1 MIKFNTMK
9 RKICSRFLKTVL
21 VSLVLLIMAGAAALA
36 AVRVLM
42 ESSPAAAVSDLE
54 VSDFDLDGVGEV
66 AAAGPDRRVY
76 LYENNGALVYT
87 GNQVAGTTFL
97 QLLSAAPQV
106 GSPDGVILITDSQI
120 AFFNL
125 SARSVS
131 PVWTSSMRSRWVFV
145 GPSDVGDLNGDGLFD
160 FAGGRYTAATNGLR
174 VFVNRVVNGTEIAET
189 GNISG
194 NLDAVILENLGNSI
208 YDTLVFSSTAP
219 SFYIYNFNPQ
229 TGGLSKAAGIA
240 LGSRYAFLAAVSDAN
255 GDGTKDIACATLI
268 SEGNNGLDLRSGA
281 DGSLISSIRVSGAAP
296 PVSLAAADF
305 DADGI
310 SEVVVG
316 TGGTDTRIRVYKAAD
331 PITLLWE
338 SELLEGNVYV
348 RTGDFDYDGRADIV
362 AASGSTIRL
371 ITYDSGNF
379 AVAETTTAIS
389 GTIDL
394 FEKFKSRQFNGGQA
408 EDVTF
413 ANSINSQLKAITFF
427 TPPVSKITV
436 SNEKVST
443 TEISAGANYLLDR
456 IYFTANYD
464 GVLNSVSY
472 TYSGNLDPVY
482 LTSFKLFKDNGN
494 RRFEPESDTLLG
506 TTNIQ
511 SGRVVFNPNLF
522 FASDAVNLLFLA
534 CDVRD
539 DVPSGYTFKLS
550 IDSPQDFYAQNFETT
565 GSFPLETSTFLTV
578 DKNTPVVYIQPSI
591 LEPDGNNGW
600 YRSSVIIEL
609 SMNKLGLI
617 YYRWNDDPKF
627 YVYNGSLTP
636 EHGENTLYVYGVDLY
651 GNRSTTKTLT
661 IKVDLT
667 PPEPVRGLEAE
678 QTGPDQVTL
687 AWKPS
692 LDKQP
697 GSGMEKYEIYR
708 NGVLIASVAAN
719 QTSYVDY
726 SIKPLTTY
734 KYKVRAVD
742 RAGNAG
748 SFSEEAAVKT
758 KPAPIEITGL
768 NVIEGTSA
776 NIILWDPVTTAAA
789 GFINVYRSA
798 PGAARDFTRVND
810 QPIQP
815 GAGIFSDNLTQSVPA
830 VYYYKL
836 KLYSEQGDLLYE
848 TEPVSP
854 EIYRIEKSIGTGGG
868 TLSGFSGRVKLEVPA
883 GALLSETTLTAKSF
897 AGSLP
902 GGTVALSSLLEFEPG
917 GLTFASPATLTLS
930 FKTNWRL
937 LKDLIR
943 IGYYDGQDWTLLLP
957 DVVDTTAGVAKIKID
972 HFSVFGVVYLGTE
985 EDLDPPTVETVRSAS
1000 PSKVFVTFSEFI
1012 DSSSV
1017 SSASFTISETSVTTF
1032 YPYKDGKTVVVETTY
1047 MSPDRVY
1054 ELYVSG
1060 IRDLAGNLIPEDGV
1074 SNTATFTV
1082 EPSPHGRY
1090 LDDTNKCSLCHSVH
1104 YGKNEQLLV
1113 KKTATEVCYICHD
1126 IAGSGSKYNTQ
1137 SWFED
1142 PETTSTHHTRFGDAG
1157 IYCVDCHT
1165 PHRDAAER
1173 ASLLKDFSADSTET
1187 TPPPENFCFHCHGV
1201 SQTTLPAYLV
1211 IKEASYTA
1219 GIHYE
1224 ALPGPSSGNGITCL
1238 QCHLPHASV
1247 QPTLMRGGTEES
1259 ACISC
1264 HKNEGVSPESGIR
1277 IDAPDVLTSLLTAPD
1292 ATVGLPGFPSD
1303 RVIWYKHPIIEYS
1316 GRHTLMELYDATLA
1330 AQSQSTT
1337 ETRHA
1342 ECEDCH
1348 NSHYARRT
1356 IYRNPPY
1363 VPGSVIGAAGVKVFY
1378 PDEDTTPVFVWE
1390 PYGSVTYEYEVCLR
1404 CHSSFA
1410 KAWYGDDLARLFS
1423 PYNTSYHPVIAV
1435 GKNQT
1440 AAIEN
1445 SLIGLTPQSQI
1456 LCSDCHFAADPTY
1469 PRGPHGS
1476 IYPFILSANYRF
1488 ELKPRSTTDDYSSD
1502 DFELCFKCHSEEPF
1516 KDASGASRPDT
1527 NFRWHGYH
1535 LRMLYNNP
1543 GGNTVGGGILTPGA
1557 GQGNAICRECHYNQH
1572 GSSNSRLVTFSP
1584 NVLPT
1589 GTRTEPVFV
1598 PKTETS
1604 NGYCLLRCHGR
1615 GHGAGMSY

>member
-1 MIKFNTMK
+1 MV
-9 RKICSRFLKTVL
+9 RKPYNQFLKISFI
-21 VSLVLLIMAGAAALA
+21 SLALLTFAAATAIA
-36 AVRVLM
+36 AARLLM
-42 ESSPAAAVSDLE
+42 ETSPAAAINDLE

-76 LYENNGALVYT
+76 LYENDGNLVYT
-87 GNQVAGTTFL
+87 SNQLGGTVFL
-97 QLLSAAPQV
+97 QLLNAAPQI
-106 GSPDGVILITDSQI
+106 GSPDGAILITNTQI

-125 SARSVS
+125 NTRNITPLWTNNVRSG
-131 PVWTSSMRSRWVFV
+131 WVFV
-145 GPSDVGDLNGDGLFD
+145 APADVGDLNGDGLFD
-160 FAGGRYTAATNGLR
+160 FAGGRYTAGTNKLR
-174 VFVNRVVNGTEIAET
+174 VFIGRVVNGNLIAET

-194 NLDAVILENLGNSI
+194 NLDAVILENLGSSI
-208 YDTLVFSSTAP
+208 YDTLIFSSTAP
-219 SFYIYNFNPQ
+219 RFYIYNFNPG
-229 TGGLSKAAGIA
+229 TGGISQAASIVS
-240 LGSRYAFLAAVSDAN
+240 GSRYAFLAAVSDAN

-268 SEGNNGLDLRSGA
+268 TGDNNGLDLRSGTN
-281 DGSLISSIRVSGAAP
+281 GSLISSLRVTGAAP
-296 PVSLAAADF
+296 PVSLATADF

-316 TGGTDTRIRVYKAAD
+316 TGGTDDRIRVYKARN
-331 PITLLWE
+331 PLFLLWE
-338 SELLEGNVYV
+338 SQALEGDVLV
-348 RTGDFDYDGRADIV
+348 RTGDFDFDGRADIV
-362 AASGSTIRL
+362 AASGNVIRL
-371 ITYDSGNF
+371 ITYQSGNF
-379 AVAETTTAIS
+379 TISETTSAIS
-389 GTIDL
+389 GAINL
-394 FEKFKSRQFNGGQA
+394 FEKFKVRQFNGGQA
-408 EDVTF
+408 EDVIF
-413 ANSINSQLKAITFF
+413 ANSTNTELKAITFY
-427 TPPVSKITV
+427 TPPAPKITV
-436 SNEKVST
+436 YNQKVSS
-443 TEISAGANYLLDR
+443 TEISAGTNYLLDR
-456 IYFTANYD
+456 VYFSGNYD
-464 GVLNSVSY
+464 GVLNSVIY

-482 LTSFKLFKDNGN
+482 LTSFKLYKDNGN
-494 RRFEPESDTLLG
+494 GRFEPDLDTLLG
-506 TTNIQ
+506 TTTLQ
-511 SGRVVFNPNLF
+511 SGRLVFNPNLYF
-522 FASDAVNLLFLA
+522 ISDAVNLLFLA

-539 DVPSGYTFKLS
+539 DVPYGYNFKLS
-550 IDSPQDFYAQNFETT
+550 IDAPQDFYAQNFETT
-565 GSFPLETSTFLTV
+565 GTFPLETSTFLTV
-578 DKNTPVVYIQPSI
+578 DRSTPVVYIQPSI

-600 YRSSVIIEL
+600 YRSSVTIEL

-617 YYRWNDDPKF
+617 YYRWNDSSKF
-627 YVYNGSLTP
+627 YVYNGSLSP
-636 EHGENTLYVYGVDLY
+636 PQGESTLYAYGIDLY

-661 IKVDLT
+661 IKVDIM
-667 PPEPVRGLEAE
+667 PPEPVRGLKVE
-678 QTGPDQVTL
+678 QTGPGQVTL
-687 AWKPS
+687 VWKPS

-726 SIKPLTTY
+726 SIKPLTRY
-734 KYKVRAVD
+734 KYRVRAVD
-742 RAGNAG
+742 RAGNPG
-748 SFSEEAAVKT
+748 SFSEEAAIKT
-758 KPAPIEITGL
+758 KPAPIEIKGL
-768 NVIEGTSA
+768 NIIEETGA
-776 NIILWDPVTTAAA
+776 NVILWDPVTTAAA
-789 GFINVYRSA
+789 GFIDVYRSR
-798 PGAARDFTRVND
+798 PGAARDFTRINTEPV
-810 QPIQP
+810 QPDAGMFVDDLTGEVP
-815 GAGIFSDNLTQSVPA
+815 GI
-830 VYYYKL
+830 YYYRL
-836 KLYSEQGDLLYE
+836 KLYGNQNDLLYE
-848 TEPVSP
+848 TETISAK
-854 EIYRIEKSIGTGGG
+854 IYRIEKRIETDGG
-868 TLSGFSGRVKLEVPA
+868 TLSGVSGRVKIEVPA
-883 GALLSETTLTAKSF
+883 GALLNETTLAIKSF
-897 AGSLP
+897 SGSPP
-902 GGTVALSSLLEFEPG
+902 GGTTALSPLLEFEPE
-917 GLTFASPATLTLS
+917 GLTFSKPVTLTLS
-930 FKTNWRL
+930 IKTNRKM

-943 IGYYDGQDWTLLLP
+943 VVYYDGQDWTLLLP
-957 DVVDTTAGVAKIKID
+957 DVVDTTAGMVRIRID

-985 EDLDPPTVETVRSAS
+985 LDLDPPVIEAVRSAS
-1000 PSKVFVTFSEFI
+1000 PNKVFVTFSELI

-1017 SSASFTISETSVTTF
+1017 SSAGFTISETSVTTY

-1047 MSPDRVY
+1047 MSPDRIY
-1054 ELYVSG
+1054 ELYVYG
-1060 IRDLAGNLIPEDGV
+1060 TRDLAGNLIPEDGI

-1090 LDDTNKCSLCHSVH
+1090 LDDTNKCLLCHSVH

-1113 KKTATEVCYICHD
+1113 RKTATEVCYICHD
-1126 IAGSGSKYNTQ
+1126 TAGSGSKYNTQ

-1142 PETTSTHHTRFGDAG
+1142 PETTAIHYTRFGDTG
-1157 IYCVDCHT
+1157 IYCTDCHT
-1165 PHRDAAER
+1165 PHRDAGER
-1173 ASLLKDFSADSTET
+1173 ASLLKDFSTEGTET
-1187 TPPPENFCFHCHGV
+1187 TPLPESFCFHCHGA

-1219 GIHYE
+1219 GIHYQ

-1259 ACISC
+1259 ACIAC
-1264 HKNEGVSPESGIR
+1264 HKGEGVSPESGIR
-1277 IDAPDVLTSLLTAPD
+1277 IDAPDVLTSILTAPD

-1303 RVIWYKHPIIEYS
+1303 RIIWYKHPIIEYS

-1348 NSHYARRT
+1348 NSHYARKT
-1356 IYRNPPY
+1356 VYRNPPY
-1363 VPGSVIGAAGVKVFY
+1363 VPDSVVGAAGVKVFY
-1378 PDEDTTPVFVWE
+1378 PNEDTTPVFVWE

-1440 AAIEN
+1440 DAIKN
-1445 SLIGLTPQSQI
+1445 SLIGLSSESQI
-1456 LCSDCHFAADPTY
+1456 LCSDCHFAADPTL

-1488 ELKPRSTTDDYSSD
+1488 ELKPPSATDNYNSE
-1502 DFELCFKCHSEEPF
+1502 DFALCFKCHSEEPF

-1543 GGNTVGGGILTPGA
+1543 GNNNVSGGILTPGA

-1598 PKTETS
+1598 PKTSTS

-1615 GHGAGMSY
+1615 GHGTGMNY